1 MRKAAGCILNV
12 FNKTKTKTKSPTH
25 PTSPHPTPP
34 HPAPLFL
41 TLPTTHPSLPR
52 NHKKDRK
59 TNSQKTGTLASQIV
73 RERQHIG
80 HRRLVTPFV
89 KRPAAELGRYGS
101 WEVGG
106 LAKGYRSPRIDQAP
120 LLRKSTPTPGTY
132 NCCSLFTKGGPRMT
146 VLAAPSVP
154 MAGPCLSVGPSRG
167 GVS

>member
-1 MRKAAGCILNV
+1 MNSLLVLTSGELTDEHSNQHGRQQVSFSQVDYMRKAAGCILNV

-106 LAKGYRSPRIDQAP
+106 LAKGYRSPRID
-120 LLRKSTPTPGTY
+120 
-132 NCCSLFTKGGPRMT
+132 
-146 VLAAPSVP
+146 
-154 MAGPCLSVGPSRG
+154 
-167 GVS
+167 